1 MATIQEVYI
10 ALFGRPADPAGYEFY
25 VAATNDGEDLSAVG
39 ALSGSPEYIARF
51 EGMGDADMVNQIFID
66 LFGRAA
72 DPTGLLF
79 YVEMLRSGNASIQ
92 DIAIRIIDGATGV
105 DQEVIENKVAAAQS
119 FTDSLD
125 TAEERAAY
133 SGSDAAAQG
142 RLFLSVVTED
152 DATIPTQA
160 QVDGFISAIGS
171 GENFDVTVALNT
183 LAATE
188 QAEADVLEAIALA
201 DNANETDGEA
211 VLEGAALEGFVT
223 GYDSGDAAI
232 ELDNAQDE
240 LFDAQADAL
249 AARQDLTAARN
260 ADSDAELSADL
271 DAANAAIVGTAD
283 EDLLVERNE
292 TRAAFEADVAADGA
306 NVELLTDL
314 RASIGAYVSAGGDL
328 GALVN
333 DAVDPVND
341 VTVGDL
347 LAELNDVLS
356 VTPVVEADVDALVD
370 AIGEFTGF
378 NADADVASEVALDD
392 ALDEVIQRDTL
403 REDAAAAQTA
413 LEAGGAAADAVVAA
427 EAAIDAREALIEA
440 DTTAQAEVAA
450 AQDYFNQISELVDRL
465 EAAEADVADAVA
477 ALDELGYEQ
486 PVTVDGVEAATAGN
500 DIFLA
505 AETNGSITGF
515 GTDGD
520 DLLYVGQGFRLVELE
535 DENVGTEA
543 VGAIGVQEIF
553 IQQQGANTF
562 LYIEDA
568 TFDGSA
574 TDGSF
579 DGTIIQLSG
588 VNAEDVSF
596 ANGYFSIA

>member
-79 YVEMLRSGNASIQ
+79 YVEMLRSGNASLQ

-152 DATIPTQA
+152 DATIPSQA
-160 QVDGFISAIGS
+160 QVDGFIASIGT

-183 LAATE
+183 LAGANQAEVDFLASLDLDNDPTTDTTE
-188 QAEADVLEAIALA
+188 QDVLDNLSDANAALNADITADGSDRVLNALLDDAEAAQDAVEAEIAEVDGLAEAIAEYEAAVEAEAEAEAAADLAAADQAGEEARFRVLNTGTLAVSAATGAATYDADGAGLGAPTDLIVVNADGDLELADGVSEETNPGVTDLLAAIQARVDADEAEADAEDLVSDETA
-201 DNANETDGEA
+201 D
-211 VLEGAALEGFVT
+211 L
-223 GYDSGDAAI
+223 AAI
-232 ELDNAQDE
+232 DP
-240 LFDAQADAL
+240 
-249 AARQDLTAARN
+249 
-260 ADSDAELSADL
+260 
-271 DAANAAIVGTAD
+271 
-283 EDLLVERNE
+283 
-292 TRAAFEADVAADGA
+292 
-306 NVELLTDL
+306 TDL
-314 RASIGAYVSAGGDL
+314 YGD
-328 GALVN
+328 
-333 DAVDPVND
+333 
-341 VTVGDL
+341 
-347 LAELNDVLS
+347 
-356 VTPVVEADVDALVD
+356 LVD
-370 AIGEFTGF
+370 AR
-378 NADADVASEVALDD
+378 DDV
-392 ALDEVIQRDTL
+392 
-403 REDAAAAQTA
+403 
-413 LEAGGAAADAVVAA
+413 EA
-427 EAAIDAREALIEA
+427 
-440 DTTAQAEVAA
+440 AQAEVDERAELRA
-450 AQDYFNQISELVDRL
+450 DAEEAQELVDRL
-465 EAAEADVADAVA
+465 DAINADIAAAEDAFAD
-477 ALDELGYEQ
+477 LGYEE
-486 PVTVDGVEAATAGN
+486 PVTVSGAAEIATADN

-505 AETNGSITGF
+505 SDDNGSITGF
-515 GTDGD
+515 GAAGD
-520 DLLYVGQGFRLVELE
+520 DLLYVGQGFRLVELD
-535 DENVGTEA
+535 DENIGTDA

-553 IQQQGANTF
+553 IQQQGANTV

-568 TFDGSA
+568 TFNGSE
-574 TDGSF
+574 TDGTF
-579 DGTIIQLSG
+579 DGTTITLTG
-588 VNAEDVSF
+588 VSAEDVSF